1 MPIINENDAVSDDEI
16 KLGDNDRLSALVAD
30 MACAD
35 ILLILSDVEGL
46 LDEGRLVPVVEKVDS
61 KIFGLVKTKKGELTS
76 GGMHTKLQAAQLAVA
91 AGIKMVIASGH
102 QKKIISRVC
111 AKENVGTIFL
121 PARSDK

>member
-1 MPIINENDAVSDDEI
+1 
-16 KLGDNDRLSALVAD
+16 

-46 LDEGRLVPVVEKVDS
+46 LDEGKLVPLVEKVDA

-76 GGMHTKLQAAQLAVA
+76 GGMHTKLQAAQIATSS
-91 AGIKMVIASGH
+91 GIKMVIACGH

-111 AKENVGTIFL
+111 AKEHVGTIFL
-121 PARSDK
+121 PAHNKGDK